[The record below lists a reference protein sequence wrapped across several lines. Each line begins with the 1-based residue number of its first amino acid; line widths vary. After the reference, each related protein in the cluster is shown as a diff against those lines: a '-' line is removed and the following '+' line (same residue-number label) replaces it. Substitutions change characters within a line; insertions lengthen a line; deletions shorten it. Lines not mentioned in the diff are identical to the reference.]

1 VDELARWNI
10 ARTRARHRRT
20 IKQRLRLAGLQIAG
34 LRYARAASAVLP
46 RRVLLIRPDHLGDVL
61 FVTPAIHAIRA
72 ALPEARLSALVGPW
86 SQAVLTHNPHLNEV
100 LTLPFPGF
108 DRTSRSSIIRPYQII
123 REASSWLREMNF
135 DTALIFRPDHW
146 WGAWLAA
153 EARIYSRLGFGVPET
168 RPFLTSTIPHQ
179 DAGRTK
185 PDDEFG
191 KNNMAMRSGTWA
203 APLMSPPPHHVE
215 QNIALARTLVG
226 GEEGSGPARPSL
238 IFVIP
243 PGTAAPLRSGNLETV
258 AIHPGSGAAVK
269 LWGEEGWAKV
279 GDALGERLGARVA
292 LTGSEAEQ
300 GLCARIAAR
309 MREPPLN
316 LAGRTSLAELAAL
329 YRNCRLV
336 VGPDSGPLHLA
347 VAVGT
352 PTLHLFGPADPGMY
366 GPWGDE
372 KRHRVLMSPMA
383 CAPCR
388 ILDWTDLENH
398 PCMATIS
405 VEAVVDAAN
414 ELWEL
419 KELREPKE

>member
-1 VDELARWNI
+1 MDELARWNI
-10 ARTRARHRRT
+10 VRTRARHRRS

-72 ALPEARLSALVGPW
+72 ALPEARLTALVGPW
-86 SQAVLTHNPHLNEV
+86 SQAVLTHNPHLDEV

-108 DRTSRSSIIRPYQII
+108 DRTGRNSFTRPYHII

-153 EARIYSRLGFGVPET
+153 EARIPSRLGFDVAET
-168 RPFLTSTIPHQ
+168 RQFLTRAIPRQ
-179 DAGRTK
+179 DGGRTEAH
-185 PDDEFG
+185 DGFG
-191 KNNMAMRSGTWA
+191 EDSMAMRSGRRA
-203 APLMSPPPHHVE
+203 FPLMSPLLHHVE

-226 GEEGSGPARPSL
+226 GEEGSGRTRHSL
-238 IFVIP
+238 FFVIP
-243 PGTAAPLRSGNLETV
+243 PGTAAPLSSGNLGTV

-279 GDALGERLGARVA
+279 GDGLGERLGARVA
-292 LTGSEAEQ
+292 LTGSEAER

-329 YRNCRLV
+329 YQDCRLV
-336 VGPDSGPLHLA
+336 LGPDSGPLHLA

-372 KRHRVLMSPMA
+372 KRHRVLMSPME

-398 PCMATIS
+398 PCMAKIS

-419 KELREPKE
+419 KELREQKE